1 MKNKIIK
8 RGSRAIRQ
16 RGSRMSLTLVLAAF
30 VFFILLA
37 AIGLT
42 SFGLWILTK
51 TGVLTGVDGE
61 LKLGSVILF
70 MSLVSIVIGGVIAFF
85 SSRIPLRPINQLINQ
100 MNRLA
105 SGDFKARLRF
115 GSILSTHPAFKE
127 ISSSFNTMA
136 EELEHTEML
145 RSDFIN
151 NFSHEFKTPIV
162 SITGLAK
169 LLSNGDLNNEEKRIY
184 LNAIEEESARLSDMA
199 TNVLKLTKVENQTIL
214 TELSRFNL
222 SEQIRSALLLLEAK
236 WSNKNIDI
244 QLELEEFEIEAN
256 EELLKEIWIN
266 LIDNAIKFTP
276 AFGTVSLD
284 IVNSEDKL
292 CVKIGNTGSMIP
304 EEEQK
309 KIFRKFYQSDRSHST
324 QGNGIGLAIVNK
336 IVELHKGEISVSSHK
351 DTTVFAVILPK
362 EQTGREEG

>member
-1 MKNKIIK
+1 MIKDKIIK
-8 RGSRAIRQ
+8 RKQRPVRR

-42 SFGLWILTK
+42 SFGLWILTE
-51 TGVLTGVDGE
+51 TGVLVDVDGQ

-70 MSLVSIVIGGVIAFF
+70 MFLVSIVIGGVIAFF
-85 SSRIPLRPINQLINQ
+85 SSRIPLKPINELINK

-105 SGDFKARLRF
+105 SGDFKARLHF
-115 GSILSTHPAFKE
+115 GSILSSHPAFKE
-127 ISSSFNTMA
+127 ISTSFNTMA
-136 EELEHTEML
+136 AELENTEML

-169 LLSNGDLNNEEKRIY
+169 LISKGDLEEEEKRIY
-184 LNAIEEESARLSDMA
+184 LSAIEEESARLSVMA

-214 TELSRFNL
+214 TDVSRFNL
-222 SEQIRSALLLLEAK
+222 SEQIRSAVLLLEAK
-236 WSNKNIDI
+236 WSNKNIDL

-256 EELLKEIWIN
+256 EELLKEVWIN

-276 AFGTVSLD
+276 QCGTVSLD
-284 IVNSEDKL
+284 IIDSDGNLS
-292 CVKIGNTGSMIP
+292 VKIGNTGSEIS

-324 QGNGIGLAIVNK
+324 HGNGTGLAIVSK
-336 IVELHKGEISVSSHK
+336 IVELHKGNISVKSA
-351 DTTVFAVILPK
+351 DQTTVFTVVLPK
-362 EQTGREEG
+362 EQ